1 VLEILRV
8 EFQVAMRQLGVRTIK
23 ELTPAFVRRTT

>member
-8 EFQVAMRQLGVRTIK
+8 EFQVAMQQFGVRTIK
-23 ELTPAFVRRTT
+23 KLTPAFVRRTT